1 MALMK
6 KDSTTNPGTTTLRR
20 DQAATAMAGVV
31 RHLGGLPRRLGAAQA
46 GKGTLYDR
54 SSVMLQ

>member
-1 MALMK
+1 MK